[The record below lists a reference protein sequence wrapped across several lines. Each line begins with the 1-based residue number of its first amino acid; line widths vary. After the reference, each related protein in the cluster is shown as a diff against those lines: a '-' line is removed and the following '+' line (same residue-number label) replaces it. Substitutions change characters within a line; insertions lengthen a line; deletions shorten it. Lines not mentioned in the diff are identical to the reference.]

1 MTWYFLGERGLAFR
15 RSSLKIGD
23 VHNDNFLGLL
33 ELLAHYD
40 PLLKEHVTK
49 VQVAQQKGERLQG
62 YYLSP
67 ESQDELISI
76 CSVNVRKYI
85 LDERES
91 AKYYSVMVDA
101 TPDASHIEQTTFILR
116 YLTRENESYMV

>member
-1 MTWYFLGERGLAFR
+1 MHFVDH
-15 RSSLKIGD
+15 RSRYD

-85 LDERES
+85 LDEREVQS
-91 AKYYSVMVDA
+91 T
-101 TPDASHIEQTTFILR
+101 TPSWWMPPQ
-116 YLTRENESYMV
+116 